1 MAQYRTFER
10 TIAELTAQ
18 GYEVIWE
25 RGNEAQLRRHKRF
38 SFWWFLFWTVFSL
51 GILFWLYP
59 LWHWAKRDEL
69 VLLRIEEGRLLVT
82 SNRWQL
88 LRTISA
94 PVRAYS
100 RWAGRRQSSWTK
112 ALAYVTPLAVALVAI
127 IVAGAVAGTGGGGE
141 GEEAAKP
148 TGTAAVTAA
157 PAPKPKPNEA
167 TLAVGA
173 AAELKDGVRLRIDN
187 ILDPCIVGST
197 PFQEVEPGTRM
208 VVYQLTFENL
218 ANEQQTI
225 LGQFGAKDATGFEY
239 DDTFGTCE
247 GERDLPFCF
256 LEDVVTTTECEVA
269 FEVREG
275 QQIVELRYDP
285 NPFTTTDIVFRVP

>member
-18 GYEVIWE
+18 GYKVIWE
-25 RGNEAQLRRHKRF
+25 RGNEAQLRRGKRF

-59 LWHWAKRDEL
+59 VWHWAKRDDL
-69 VLLRIEEGRLLVT
+69 VLLRIEQGRLVLT
-82 SNRWQL
+82 SNRWQVL
-88 LRTISA
+88 KRPA
-94 PVRAYS
+94 CA
-100 RWAGRRQSSWTK
+100 
-112 ALAYVTPLAVALVAI
+112 AVVVAAVVLI
-127 IVAGAVAGTGGGGE
+127 GVIVA
-141 GEEAAKP
+141 
-148 TGTAAVTAA
+148 AAVTGGRRGGEAEVA
-157 PAPKPKPNEA
+157 GGPPAPKPNEA

-173 AAELKDGVRLRIDN
+173 AAELKDGMRLRIDK
-187 ILDPCIVGST
+187 ILDPCALAST

-208 VVYQLTFENL
+208 VVYQLTFENV

-269 FEVREG
+269 FEVRES